1 MTMPVMTRDALVDT
15 FKARR
20 GAFPMTIVAETAPDM
35 RKTDNPYVGALKVA
49 RVNGMGGSWNYE
61 NGVNRLLDKEGKPMD
76 FTAFPRKWG
85 QRVLHDDG
93 RLTGL
98 VHHVNKEGVE
108 RWYVEM
114 RVLRSLQHEYR
125 FNGAVVD
132 SGLIHP
138 FLRQKEE
145 GTRQGLDNPL
155 ILRDY
160 AVDNIRQVTMDGIV
174 YDVE

>member
-1 MTMPVMTRDALVDT
+1 MPVMTRDALVDS
-15 FKARR
+15 FLARR
-20 GAFPMTIVAETAPDM
+20 GTFPLTIVAETAPDM
-35 RKTDNPYVGALKVA
+35 RKTDNPYVGAVKVA
-49 RVNGMGGSWNYE
+49 RVNGMGGAWNYE
-61 NGVNRLLDKEGKPMD
+61 DGVNRLRDKEDKPMD

-98 VHHVNKEGVE
+98 VQHEKDGVTK
-108 RWYVEM
+108 WYVEM

-125 FNGAVVD
+125 FNGAVLD
-132 SGLIHP
+132 SALIHP
-138 FLRQKEE
+138 FLRQKQE
-145 GTRQGLDNPL
+145 GSRQELDRPL

-160 AVDNIRQVTMDGIV
+160 SVANIRQITMDGVV